1 VHSASSIA
9 AVAPTRGLGIDI
21 ERWLDEGAPGRLA
34 ADLTVEGEL
43 AMLTQA
49 IGWPASRVLTLI
61 FSAKETLFKCLFPQ
75 VNTYFGFQH
84 VRIVAIAPKAGEF
97 KATLETSLGPLPTG
111 YSFVGRYQCLDEV
124 LVTSLTLSLDP

>member
-1 VHSASSIA
+1 LA
-9 AVAPTRGLGIDI
+9 GLAGAHLDLLR
-21 ERWLDEGAPGRLA
+21 ERDP
-34 ADLTVEGEL
+34 V
-43 AMLTQA
+43 Q
-49 IGWPASRVLTLI
+49 
-61 FSAKETLFKCLFPQ
+61 CLFPQ